1 MTRMRAVLLACLA
14 TLFAVWVATTAT
26 LPFGRTAP
34 EVPAAETAG
43 DPGPLGSLDLERA
56 ATRLRA
62 RIEAAAAPAPP
73 ARNPFRFG
81 STPPARS
88 AAPAPAPLP
97 PAPLP
102 ESVPAPSAPPL
113 ALIGVAEQ
121 TIDGQVVR
129 TAILSMGKD
138 LYYVKTG
145 ERAGSAYEV
154 VAIDAEGVEVKDLVS
169 GSVRRIT
176 QP

>member
-1 MTRMRAVLLACLA
+1 MRAVLLACLG

-34 EVPAAETAG
+34 EVPAAQAAG

-56 ATRLRA
+56 AARLRM
-62 RIEAAAAPAPP
+62 RTEAASTPVPA

-88 AAPAPAPLP
+88 TAPAPAPLP
-97 PAPLP
+97 PASQP
-102 ESVPAPSAPPL
+102 EAVAAPSAPPV

-121 TIDGQVVR
+121 TVDGQVVR

-138 LYYVKTG
+138 LYYVKAG
-145 ERAGSAYEV
+145 ERAANAYEV
-154 VAIDAEGVEVKDLVS
+154 VAIDADGVEVKDLVS
-169 GSVRRIT
+169 GSVRRIR